1 MIGHERGLYRVNLSC
16 EIKIYLGS
24 TTRCS
29 VKCAPHVKQSL
40 GVSVDLEEEEA
51 ILRRQVDLDHEKLN
65 RTTKSG
71 QRSMRQLDFAARTL
85 HGSHIDQQDDPVV

>member
-40 GVSVDLEEEEA
+40 RVSVDLEKEA
-51 ILRRQVDLDHEKLN
+51 ILRRQVDLDHE
-65 RTTKSG
+65 
-71 QRSMRQLDFAARTL
+71 
-85 HGSHIDQQDDPVV
+85 